1 MAIGLIDV
9 LEPQAVLLGM
19 QAATSEQV
27 IRTLAERLHALGYVR
42 STFADAVVARERTL
56 PTGLPLE
63 LEENVAVPHTDP
75 EHVIKAGVALATL
88 STPVA
93 FASIDDPEE
102 TLSVGTVFL
111 LAIDDKDRQIDVLQ
125 QVIATIQ
132 NPAMRDGLKRATT
145 TDDIETLFGPLGES

>member
-9 LEPQAVLLGM
+9 LEPQAVLLGV
-19 QAATSEQV
+19 QATTSEQV

-42 STFADAVVARERTL
+42 STFADAVVERERSL

-63 LEENVAVPHTDP
+63 LEENVAVPHTDS

-102 TLSVGTVFL
+102 MLSVGTVFL
-111 LAIDDKDRQIDVLQ
+111 LAIDNKDRQIDVLQ